1 METFGWECFKANR
14 WLIENVAR
22 TVEVDS
28 TPHPKNTLFRASIQ
42 WAVRRTAKSRE
53 VSKPRDWMWAYR
65 SDIWQVSRHRC
76 CRDACQFSVRLLSSW
91 CYGNYMI
98 TRVYVYQPDG
108 CRWIKVLLAYINKE
122 NQRSQNARYGTLDVL
137 IPSWS
142 GYLICDF
149 FYLALRSRMEILRRY
164 PCHLNVYHFIFKFLY
179 KDP

>member
-28 TPHPKNTLFRASIQ
+28 TPHPKNTLFRASIH

-65 SDIWQVSRHRC
+65 SDIWQVSLHRC

-98 TRVYVYQPDG
+98 TRVYVDQHDG
-108 CRWIKVLLAYINKE
+108 CRWIKSFVCIYK
-122 NQRSQNARYGTLDVL
+122 QRKPKFAEYSIRDIGRSDILM
-137 IPSWS
+137 S
-142 GYLICDF
+142 GIFDLRF
-149 FYLALRSRMEILRRY
+149 FYSALRSFMEILRRY
-164 PCHLNVYHFIFKFLY
+164 PGHLNVYHMISTFLY
-179 KDP
+179 